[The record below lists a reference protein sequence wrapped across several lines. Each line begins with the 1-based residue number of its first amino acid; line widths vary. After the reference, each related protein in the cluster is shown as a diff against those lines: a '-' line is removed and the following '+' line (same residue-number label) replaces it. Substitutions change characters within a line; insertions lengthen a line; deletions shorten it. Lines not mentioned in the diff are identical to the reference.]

1 VIVLLLNTQNE
12 AGLLH
17 WNIQHHLDWGFDH
30 IAVADNE
37 STDDTAEVAQGSCD
51 AVSYRRYRNFKDRL
65 RVRNAMLDE
74 LRAHH
79 TLDWVLVA
87 DTDEFFWV
95 PDATGPR
102 DILERMPDD
111 VVAVNFDMKLFL
123 PTTMDRSDLPIF
135 MSRIYRATSP
145 DSPLHSSYRL
155 GKTFYRSSWL
165 TAVTNDHWNP
175 EVPHAK
181 FRHEYPALHHY
192 MIPNEDRFIDK
203 VRRLPMSYS
212 PTNPLKWLIWRTI
225 TPRGELARWAGPSKR
240 QWYDIYKREG
250 EAGLRA
256 YYRTVYTLTE
266 DRVREA
272 IAEGALMRDARFAE
286 FARGRYPTVPA
297 WSGTTSAIPEDR
309 PQLREEDTA

>member
-1 VIVLLLNTQNE
+1 MIVLLITTRNE
-12 AGLLH
+12 ADLLH
-17 WNIQHHLDWGFDH
+17 WNIQHHLNWGFDH
-30 IAVADNE
+30 VAVADNE

-51 AVSYRRYRNFKDRL
+51 GVSYRRYRNTRNRM

-74 LRAHH
+74 LRARH
-79 TLDWVLVA
+79 TVDWVLVA

-95 PDATGPR
+95 PDAAGPR
-102 DILERMPDD
+102 DILRRMPHD

-123 PTTMDRSDLPIF
+123 PTTMDRSDLPVF
-135 MSRIYRATSP
+135 MSRVYRPTSP

-165 TAVTNDHWNP
+165 TTVTNDHWSP

-192 MIPNEDRFIDK
+192 MITDEDRFIDK
-203 VRRLPMSYS
+203 VKRLPTYNC
-212 PTNPLKWLIWRTI
+212 PTNPLKWLIWTTTSRDEL
-225 TPRGELARWAGPSKR
+225 PRWSGPSKR
-240 QWYDIYKREG
+240 DWYDIYKREG
-250 EAGLRA
+250 EAGLRT

-272 IAEGALMRDARFAE
+272 TAEGALVRDARFAE
-286 FARGRYPTVPA
+286 FARERYLTVGA
-297 WSGTTSAIPEDR
+297 
-309 PQLREEDTA
+309 